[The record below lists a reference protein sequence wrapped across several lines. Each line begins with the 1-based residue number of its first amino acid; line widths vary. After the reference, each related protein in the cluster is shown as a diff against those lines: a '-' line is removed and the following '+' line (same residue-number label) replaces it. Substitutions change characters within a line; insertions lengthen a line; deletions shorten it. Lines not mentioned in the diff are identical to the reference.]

1 MKRLYRAAD
10 LIEAT
15 HLKTLLDSAGLD
27 TLLRNENMARVAGE
41 VPFIECWP
49 EVWLRD
55 ERDEPL
61 ARQILDDF
69 KNRRRNHGPA
79 WTCANCKEWL
89 EGQFTACWNC
99 GANKPM

>member
-1 MKRLYRAAD
+1 MMRLYRAAD

-27 TLLRNENMARVAGE
+27 TVLRNENMSRVAGE

-61 ARQILDDF
+61 AQRILDDF

-79 WTCANCKEWL
+79 WTCAQCNEWL
-89 EGQFTACWNC
+89 EGQFTACWKC